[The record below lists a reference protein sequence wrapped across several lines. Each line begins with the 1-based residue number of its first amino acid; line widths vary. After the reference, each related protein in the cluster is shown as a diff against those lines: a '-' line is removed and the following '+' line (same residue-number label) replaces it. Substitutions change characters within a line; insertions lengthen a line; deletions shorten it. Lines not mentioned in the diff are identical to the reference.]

1 MNQQIIETY
10 KSLTRFLGK
19 TLGPNYEVVLHVIDD
34 DEGAH
39 IEEIVNGYISGR
51 TVDSPLTSYALDRI
65 QSRDYLYN
73 DYDIHYKVLAKP
85 GHEVYGSTFYIKD
98 GDELL
103 GLLCINADQS
113 QFIDKLCDLLRMMPG
128 GSQTVVDY
136 FSQESSSSNAA
147 IEVLSSD
154 MSEVIRDSVGEVSDL
169 ERLESG
175 YSLTKAEKMA
185 IMRKLKARGIFNMK
199 GAIPKVAEFLTVS
212 EPTVYRYL
220 NEIVQEKQDKVE
232 NA

>member
-1 MNQQIIETY
+1 MNKEIIETY
-10 KSLTRFLGK
+10 KHFAQFLGK

-65 QSRDYLYN
+65 QSKDYLYT

-85 GHEVYGSTFYIKD
+85 GHEVYGSTFYIKN
-98 GDELL
+98 GEELL

-113 QFIDKLCDLLRMMPG
+113 QFIDKLCELMRMIPG
-128 GSQTVVDY
+128 GSQTVGDY
-136 FSQESSSSNAA
+136 FTPNSHQANAA

-154 MSEVIRDSVGEVSDL
+154 MSDVISDSVSEVIDL
-169 ERLESG
+169 DRLKCEHA
-175 YSLTKAEKMA
+175 LTKSEKLE

-199 GAIPKVAEFLTVS
+199 GAIPKVAEFIGVS

-220 NEIVQEKQDKVE
+220 NEISHEVVDQAE
-232 NA
+232 A

>member
-1 MNQQIIETY
+1 MNKQVIETY
-10 KSLTRFLGK
+10 KQLARFLGK

-65 QSRDYLYN
+65 QGKDYLEN

-113 QFIDKLCDLLRMMPG
+113 QFIDKLCDLMRMFPG
-128 GSQTVVDY
+128 GDQTVVDY
-136 FSQESSSSNAA
+136 FVTETPHPNKVM
-147 IEVLSSD
+147 EVLSND
-154 MSEVIRDSVGEVSDL
+154 MSDVISDSVSEVMDPSQL
-169 ERLESG
+169 EAGHTMS
-175 YSLTKAEKMA
+175 KAEK
-185 IMRKLKARGIFNMK
+185 INVTRKLKARGIFNMK
-199 GAIPKVAEFLTVS
+199 GAIPKVAEFLGVS

-220 NEIVQEKQDKVE
+220 NEISQEVVE
-232 NA
+232 KH